1 MICTNCGAEIPEGAK
16 FYISCGTPAAAAPP
30 VEQPVYEAP
39 QAPAYEAPQAPVY
52 EQPQAAPVYAAAAAP
67 QQPQYQQPQ
76 YQQPQQYAQPQYQ
89 QYQQPQYQQQPTYY
103 AQPQPADAGVSGKPA
118 LTFGILGIVFACT
131 FYLSFL
137 GIIFSAIGIGKAKA
151 FRAAAGQL
159 YGPAKVGKIL
169 ATIGLIVGIILTVIF
184 VIWLIAIIAAYS

>member
-16 FYISCGTPAAAAPP
+16 FCISCGTPAAAAPP

-67 QQPQYQQPQ
+67 Q
-76 YQQPQQYAQPQYQ
+76 QPQYQ

>member
-16 FYISCGTPAAAAPP
+16 FCISCGTPAAAAP
-30 VEQPVYEAP
+30 VEQPVP
-39 QAPAYEAPQAPVY
+39 EAPQAPVYEQPQAPIY

-103 AQPQPADAGVSGKPA
+103 AQPQPDAGVSGKPA
-118 LTFGILGIVFACT
+118 LTFGILGIVFAC
-131 FYLSFL
+131 FPWLISIL
-137 GIIFSAIGIGKAKA
+137 GIIFSAIGLGKAKA
-151 FRAAAGQL
+151 FKAAAGQL

-169 ATIGLIVGIILTVIF
+169 ATIGLIISIIMTVIF
-184 VIWLIAIIAAYS
+184 VIAVIVIIANS

>member
-16 FYISCGTPAAAAPP
+16 FCISCGTPAAAAPP
-30 VEQPVYEAP
+30 VEQPVP
-39 QAPAYEAPQAPVY
+39 EAPQAPVY

-103 AQPQPADAGVSGKPA
+103 AQPQPDAGVSGKPA

-137 GIIFSAIGIGKAKA
+137 GIIFSAIGLGKAKA
-151 FRAAAGQL
+151 FKAAAGQL

-184 VIWLIAIIAAYS
+184 LIWLIALIAVYS

>member
-16 FYISCGTPAAAAPP
+16 FCISCGTAAPAAPP

-39 QAPAYEAPQAPVY
+39 QAPAYE
-52 EQPQAAPVYAAAAAP
+52 QPQAAPVYAAAAP

-76 YQQPQQYAQPQYQ
+76 YAQPQYQ
-89 QYQQPQYQQQPTYY
+89 QPQYAPQQPTYY
-103 AQPQPADAGVSGKPA
+103 AQPQPAAGVSGKSA

-137 GIIFSAIGIGKAKA
+137 GIIFSAIGLGKAKA

-169 ATIGLIVGIILTVIF
+169 ATIGLIVGIIMTVICLIV
-184 VIWLIAIIAAYS
+184 VIGLIAEYA